1 MKRLLM
7 FVLCMASL
15 GLAFVSCCW
24 ECQGMSDDALPW
36 FMPVDYIGQ
45 TVMFTNGDDTV
56 AVTYNSPET
65 THAMDKTFATM
76 RKCST
81 TVLQYGVGEAWQ
93 MKYDLVQYYRKGKE
107 ETGSYSLLVK
117 ICFSD
122 EGYTRLLTDVT
133 PTLITTGIEFN
144 RYNMYFDTWVS
155 ASGETYRKV
164 MKSWQTFTSGRGS
177 YVDTVYCAAGKGV
190 VQADL
195 ILRKMGTWHLIPPG
209 METAGANKSLQM
221 IGK

>member
-1 MKRLLM
+1 M

-65 THAMDKTFATM
+65 THAMDKTFATV

-81 TVLQYGVGEAWQ
+81 TVLQYGVGEA
-93 MKYDLVQYYRKGKE
+93 
-107 ETGSYSLLVK
+107 
-117 ICFSD
+117 
-122 EGYTRLLTDVT
+122 
-133 PTLITTGIEFN
+133 
-144 RYNMYFDTWVS
+144 
-155 ASGETYRKV
+155 
-164 MKSWQTFTSGRGS
+164 GR
-177 YVDTVYCAAGKGV
+177 
-190 VQADL
+190 
-195 ILRKMGTWHLIPPG
+195 
-209 METAGANKSLQM
+209 
-221 IGK
+221 

>member
-1 MKRLLM
+1 M

-65 THAMDKTFATM
+65 THAMDKTFATV

-164 MKSWQTFTSGRGS
+164 MKSWQTFTEALMSILFI
-177 YVDTVYCAAGKGV
+177 VLPVKG
-190 VQADL
+190 
-195 ILRKMGTWHLIPPG
+195 
-209 METAGANKSLQM
+209 
-221 IGK
+221 